1 MAKYAFFLGC
11 IAPLRYPG
19 LEAATKKVM
28 QHFGIEL
35 LDLNGASCCP
45 APGVF
50 GSFDLWNWLVIA
62 ARNLSLGESLGADL
76 TTICNG
82 CYATLQEAWH
92 ILKEDPGKR
101 RSVNEILSK
110 INRTYNAKTG
120 IKHVIEVFTNDIGID
135 KIKSSVKNPLE
146 GLKVA
151 IHYGCHFLKPRKIR
165 GHGSSEKPHILE
177 DIVKALGAEPIYYKE
192 KLLCCGAGGGVRAGN
207 LDTALEI
214 TARKL
219 KSVKEAGADCI
230 LHPCSFCHFQFDR
243 GQVELRERKGLE
255 FNIPVIHLVQLIG
268 LAVGIDPK
276 SLGLYE
282 NEIPPTYLDKLG
294 LG

>member
-62 ARNLSLGESLGADL
+62 ARNLSLGESLGVDL

-101 RSVNEILSK
+101 RSVNEVLSK
-110 INRTYNAKTG
+110 VNRTYNAKTG
-120 IKHVIEVFTNDIGID
+120 IKHIIEVFTNDIGID
-135 KIKSSVKNPLE
+135 KIKSSVKNHLE

-165 GHGSSEKPHILE
+165 GHGSSEKPHVLE

-255 FNIPVIHLVQLIG
+255 FDIPVIHLVQLIG

>member
-62 ARNLSLGESLGADL
+62 ARNLSLGESLGVDL

-101 RSVNEILSK
+101 RSVNEVLSK

-120 IKHVIEVFTNDIGID
+120 IKHIIEVFTNDIGID
-135 KIKSSVKNPLE
+135 KIKSSVKNHLE

-219 KSVKEAGADCI
+219 ESVKEAGADCI

-243 GQVELRERKGLE
+243 GQVELRERKGIE
-255 FNIPVIHLVQLIG
+255 FDVPVIHLVQLVG

>member
-294 LG
+294 LR

>member
-1 MAKYAFFLGC
+1 MTKYAFFLGC

-19 LEAATKKVM
+19 LEAATKRVM
-28 QHFGIEL
+28 QHFNIEL

-50 GSFDLWNWLVIA
+50 GSFDLWNWLVVA
-62 ARNLSLGESLGADL
+62 ARNLSLGESLNADL

-92 ILKEDPGKR
+92 ILKEDPSKR
-101 RSVNEILSK
+101 RRVNEVLSK
-110 INRTYNAKTG
+110 INRNYNAKTG
-120 IKHVIEVFTNDIGID
+120 IKHIIEVFVNDIGID
-135 KIKSSVKNPLE
+135 KIKASVKNPLE

-151 IHYGCHFLKPRKIR
+151 VHYGCHFLKPRKIR

-177 DIVKALGAEPIYYKE
+177 DIVTALGAEPVYYKE

-219 KSVKEAGADCI
+219 ASVKEAGADCI

-243 GQVELRERKGLE
+243 GQIELKEKKE
-255 FNIPVIHLVQLIG
+255 IKFDIPVIHLVQLVG

-294 LG
+294 LR

>member
-62 ARNLSLGESLGADL
+62 ARNLSLGELLGADL

-101 RSVNEILSK
+101 RSVNEVLSK

-135 KIKSSVKNPLE
+135 KIKLSVKNPLE

-177 DIVKALGAEPIYYKE
+177 DIVKALGAEPIDYKE

-219 KSVKEAGADCI
+219 KSVKEAEADCI

-294 LG
+294 LR

>member
-101 RSVNEILSK
+101 RSVNEVLSK
-110 INRTYNAKTG
+110 VNRTYNAKTG
-120 IKHVIEVFTNDIGID
+120 IKHIIEVFTNDIGID

-165 GHGSSEKPHILE
+165 GHGSSEKPHVLE

-255 FNIPVIHLVQLIG
+255 FDVPVIHLVQLIG

-282 NEIPPTYLDKLG
+282 NEILPTYLDKLG

>member
-1 MAKYAFFLGC
+1 MTKYAFFLGC

-19 LEAATKKVM
+19 LEAATKRVM
-28 QHFGIEL
+28 QHFNIEL

-50 GSFDLWNWLVIA
+50 GSFDLWNWLVVA
-62 ARNLSLGESLGADL
+62 ARNLSLGESLNADL

-92 ILKEDPGKR
+92 ILKEDPSKR
-101 RSVNEILSK
+101 RRVNEVLSK
-110 INRTYNAKTG
+110 INRNYNAKTG
-120 IKHVIEVFTNDIGID
+120 IKHIIEVFVNDIGID
-135 KIKSSVKNPLE
+135 KIKASVKNPLE

-151 IHYGCHFLKPRKIR
+151 VHYGCHFLKPRKIR

-177 DIVKALGAEPIYYKE
+177 DIVTALGAEPVYYKE

-219 KSVKEAGADCI
+219 ASVKEAGADCI

-243 GQVELRERKGLE
+243 GQIELKEKKGIK
-255 FNIPVIHLVQLIG
+255 FDIPVIHLVQLVG

-294 LG
+294 LR

>member
-101 RSVNEILSK
+101 RSVNEVLSK
-110 INRTYNAKTG
+110 VNRTYNAKTG
-120 IKHVIEVFTNDIGID
+120 IKHIIEVFTNDIGID

>member
-19 LEAATKKVM
+19 LEAATKKIM

-62 ARNLSLGESLGADL
+62 ARNLSLGESLGVDL

-101 RSVNEILSK
+101 RSVNEVLSK

-120 IKHVIEVFTNDIGID
+120 IKHIIEVFTNDIGID
-135 KIKSSVKNPLE
+135 KIKSSVKNPLK

-165 GHGSSEKPHILE
+165 GHGSSEKPHVLE

-207 LDTALEI
+207 LNTALEI

-219 KSVKEAGADCI
+219 ESVKEAGADCI

>member
-62 ARNLSLGESLGADL
+62 ARNLSLGESLGVDL

-82 CYATLQEAWH
+82 CYATLQEAWN
-92 ILKEDPGKR
+92 ILKEDPSKR
-101 RSVNEILSK
+101 RSVNEVLSK

-120 IKHVIEVFTNDIGID
+120 IKHIIEVFTNDIGID
-135 KIKSSVKNPLE
+135 KIKSSVKNHLE

-219 KSVKEAGADCI
+219 ESVKEAGADCI

-243 GQVELRERKGLE
+243 GQVELRERKGIE
-255 FNIPVIHLVQLIG
+255 FDVPVIHLVQLVG

>member
-92 ILKEDPGKR
+92 ILKEDPSKR
-101 RSVNEILSK
+101 RSVNEVLSK
-110 INRTYNAKTG
+110 VNRTYNAKTG
-120 IKHVIEVFTNDIGID
+120 IKHIIEVFTNDIGID

-151 IHYGCHFLKPRKIR
+151 VHYGCHFLKPRKIR

-177 DIVKALGAEPIYYKE
+177 DIVKALGAKPIYYKE

-219 KSVKEAGADCI
+219 ESVKEAGADCI

-243 GQVELRERKGLE
+243 GQVELRERKGIE
-255 FNIPVIHLVQLIG
+255 FDVPVIHLVQLVG

>member
-62 ARNLSLGESLGADL
+62 ARNLSLGESLGTDL

>member
-62 ARNLSLGESLGADL
+62 ARNLSLGEALGVDL

-101 RSVNEILSK
+101 RSVNEVLSK
-110 INRTYNAKTG
+110 VNRTYNAKTG
-120 IKHVIEVFTNDIGID
+120 IKHIIEVFTNDIGID
-135 KIKSSVKNPLE
+135 KIKSSVKNHLE

-165 GHGSSEKPHILE
+165 GHGSSEKPHVLE

-255 FNIPVIHLVQLIG
+255 FDIPVIHLVQLIG

>member
-62 ARNLSLGESLGADL
+62 ARNLSLGESLGVDL

-101 RSVNEILSK
+101 RSVNEVLSK

-120 IKHVIEVFTNDIGID
+120 IKHIIEVFTNDIGID

-219 KSVKEAGADCI
+219 ESVKEAGADCI

-243 GQVELRERKGLE
+243 GQVELRERKGIE
-255 FNIPVIHLVQLIG
+255 FDVPVIHLVQLVG

>member
-282 NEIPPTYLDKLG
+282 NEILPTYLDKLG

>member
-101 RSVNEILSK
+101 RSVNEVLSK

>member
-101 RSVNEILSK
+101 RSVNEVLSK

-120 IKHVIEVFTNDIGID
+120 IKHIIEVFTNDIGID

-165 GHGSSEKPHILE
+165 GHGSSEKPHVLE

-219 KSVKEAGADCI
+219 ESVKEAGADCI

-243 GQVELRERKGLE
+243 GQVELRERKGIE
-255 FNIPVIHLVQLIG
+255 FDVPVIHLVQLIG

-282 NEIPPTYLDKLG
+282 NEILPTYLDKLG

>member
-101 RSVNEILSK
+101 RSVNEVLSK

-120 IKHVIEVFTNDIGID
+120 IKHIIEVFTNDIGID

-165 GHGSSEKPHILE
+165 GHGSSEKPHVLE

-255 FNIPVIHLVQLIG
+255 FDIPVIHLVQLIG

>member
-1 MAKYAFFLGC
+1 MAKYVFFLGC

-28 QHFGIEL
+28 QHFNIEL

-50 GSFDLWNWLVIA
+50 GSFDLWNWLVVA

-76 TTICNG
+76 ITICNG

-101 RSVNEILSK
+101 RHVNEVLSK

-120 IKHVIEVFTNDIGID
+120 IKHVIEIFINDIGID
-135 KIKSSVKNPLE
+135 KIKSSVKKPLNS
-146 GLKVA
+146 LKVA

-165 GHGSSEKPHILE
+165 GQGSSEKPHVLE
-177 DIVKALGAEPIYYKE
+177 DIVKALGAKPVYYKE

-219 KSVKEAGADCI
+219 ESVKETGADLI

-243 GQVELRERKGLE
+243 GQVELRERKGIE
-255 FNIPVIHLVQLIG
+255 FDVPVVHLVQLVG

-282 NEIPPTYLDKLG
+282 NEIPPTYLNKLG
-294 LG
+294 LR

>member
-101 RSVNEILSK
+101 RSVNEVLSK

-120 IKHVIEVFTNDIGID
+120 IKHIIEVFTNDIGID

-165 GHGSSEKPHILE
+165 GHGSSEKPHVLE

-255 FNIPVIHLVQLIG
+255 FDVPVIHLVQLIG

-282 NEIPPTYLDKLG
+282 NEILPTYLDKLG

>member
-92 ILKEDPGKR
+92 ILKEDPSKR
-101 RSVNEILSK
+101 RSVNEVLSK

-120 IKHVIEVFTNDIGID
+120 IKHIIEVFTNDIGID
-135 KIKSSVKNPLE
+135 KIKSSVKKPLE

-151 IHYGCHFLKPRKIR
+151 VHYGCHFLKPRKIR

-177 DIVKALGAEPIYYKE
+177 DIVKALGAKPIYYKE

-219 KSVKEAGADCI
+219 ESVKEAEADCI

-243 GQVELRERKGLE
+243 GQVELRERKGIE
-255 FNIPVIHLVQLIG
+255 FDVPVIHLVQLIG

>member
-92 ILKEDPGKR
+92 ILKEDPSKR
-101 RSVNEILSK
+101 RSVNEVLSK
-110 INRTYNAKTG
+110 VNRTYNAKTG
-120 IKHVIEVFTNDIGID
+120 IKHIIEVFTNDIGID
-135 KIKSSVKNPLE
+135 KIKSSVKKPLE

-151 IHYGCHFLKPRKIR
+151 VHYGCHFLKPRKIR

-177 DIVKALGAEPIYYKE
+177 DIVKALGAKPIYYKE

-219 KSVKEAGADCI
+219 ESVKEAEADCI

-243 GQVELRERKGLE
+243 GQVELRERKGIE
-255 FNIPVIHLVQLIG
+255 FDVPVIHLVQLIG

>member
-92 ILKEDPGKR
+92 ILKEDPSKR
-101 RSVNEILSK
+101 RSVNEVLSK
-110 INRTYNAKTG
+110 VNRTYNAKTG
-120 IKHVIEVFTNDIGID
+120 IKHIIEVFTNDIGID

-151 IHYGCHFLKPRKIR
+151 VHYGCHFLKPRKIR

-177 DIVKALGAEPIYYKE
+177 DIVKALGAKPIYYKE

-219 KSVKEAGADCI
+219 ESVKEAGADCI

-243 GQVELRERKGLE
+243 GQVELRERKGIE
-255 FNIPVIHLVQLIG
+255 FDVPVIHLVQLIG

>member
-45 APGVF
+45 APVVF

-101 RSVNEILSK
+101 RSVNEVLSK
-110 INRTYNAKTG
+110 VNRTYNAKTG
-120 IKHVIEVFTNDIGID
+120 IKHIIEVFTNDIGID

-165 GHGSSEKPHILE
+165 GHGSSEKPHVLE

-255 FNIPVIHLVQLIG
+255 FDVPVIHLVQLIG

-282 NEIPPTYLDKLG
+282 NEILPTYLDKLG

>member
-101 RSVNEILSK
+101 RSVNEVLSK

-120 IKHVIEVFTNDIGID
+120 IKHIIEVFTNDIGID

-165 GHGSSEKPHILE
+165 GHGSSEKPHVLE

-255 FNIPVIHLVQLIG
+255 FDVPVIHLVQLIG

>member
-219 KSVKEAGADCI
+219 KSIKEAGADCI

>member
-28 QHFGIEL
+28 QHFNIEL

-50 GSFDLWNWLVIA
+50 GSFDLWNWLVVA

-101 RSVNEILSK
+101 RIVNEVLSK

-120 IKHVIEVFTNDIGID
+120 IKHVIEIFVNDIGID
-135 KIKSSVKNPLE
+135 KIKSSVKKPLD

-165 GHGSSEKPHILE
+165 GQGSSEKPHVLE
-177 DIVKALGAEPIYYKE
+177 DIVKALGAEPVYYKE

-219 KSVKEAGADCI
+219 ESVKEAGADLI

-243 GQVELRERKGLE
+243 GQVELRERKGIE
-255 FNIPVIHLVQLIG
+255 FDVPVVHLVQLVG

-294 LG
+294 LR